1 VVFPWLGNE
10 SAQLLIVTS
19 ILLQVKSKLFVSF
32 RTRHVK
38 VIVPEFIAEA
48 EQQLL
53 GAALKQWQS
62 SAEGVVASSI
72 LEVKVAEQRLL
83 HAVYR
88 CCDTASF
95 DMLTSSSS
103 CTRII

>member
-1 VVFPWLGNE
+1 M
-10 SAQLLIVTS
+10 
-19 ILLQVKSKLFVSF
+19 LLQVKSKLLVSF

-38 VIVPEFIAEA
+38 VIVPEFISEA